1 MSLTATT
8 YSPHKGLSL
17 FSKSSLVLSHRLY
30 YCKYP
35 RQSAYK
41 EKGFIWTQGFRGC
54 WHQSITL
61 VATRYGV
68 SSVWAKPFSPW
79 LQRERQEGGL
89 KPPQFP
95 LWMCAQWPTFFP
107 PGHCPNKYTAS
118 HSTPQVGNQ
127 GFSTRTLG
135 RHLPNRIIGL
145 CLKSFGDMERL
156 YVCLV

>member
-35 RQSAYK
+35 RQLAYK
-41 EKGFIWTQGFRGC
+41 KKGFIWTQGFRGC

-68 SSVWAKPFSPW
+68 NSVWAKPFSPW